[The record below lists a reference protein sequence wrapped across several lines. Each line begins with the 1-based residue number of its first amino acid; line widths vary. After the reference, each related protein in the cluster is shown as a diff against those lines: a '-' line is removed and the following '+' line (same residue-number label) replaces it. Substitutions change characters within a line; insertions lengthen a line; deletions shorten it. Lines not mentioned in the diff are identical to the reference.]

1 MRDVVAIGNGPGGS
15 VAAMTARK
23 HYKDANVTLVKRE
36 EKTVVPC
43 SIPYVFKTIGDL
55 NKNLFMPRYD
65 EMGIQVVVGEV
76 TAINR
81 AKKRVVFA
89 NGKELGYDKLILAT
103 GSFPAK
109 IPIEGSDLKNVFF
122 VRKDYDYLSG
132 FLKAV
137 EGKKKVVI
145 IGGGFIGVEL
155 ADEFCKR
162 GMEVSIV
169 ELLPHCLQLVFDEDF
184 AELAEQKLRESDI
197 KLFTGRKV
205 ARIVGE
211 GGEVRGVE
219 LDTGEGLEADV
230 VVIAVGVAKETKLAK
245 EAGLDVDDRMGVK
258 VDEYQ
263 RTSDADIFAVGD
275 CTFKYSFSTKKPS
288 MLMLASISAYEGR
301 IAGANLFEQR
311 RKNEGVIGTFSTGV
325 GDLALAMSGLCER
338 TAKEEGIKYVA
349 GAAEIPDKHPPS
361 MPGMRRIKAKLL
373 FNAATQE
380 IIGGQLAG
388 SYVVGEIA
396 NILAIMIQNRMKVDD
411 VATAQIGTHPLLTAP
426 PVFYHIAE
434 AAEDARTKL

>member
-1 MRDVVAIGNGPGGS
+1 MRDVVVIGNGPGGS

-43 SIPYVFKTIGDL
+43 SIPYVFNTLGDL
-55 NKNLFMPRYD
+55 DKNLFMPRYD
-65 EMGIQVVVGEV
+65 EMGINVVVGEV
-76 TAINR
+76 EEIKR
-81 AKKRVVFA
+81 EKKKVMLA
-89 NGKELGYDKLILAT
+89 NGKELGYDKLLLAT
-103 GSFPAK
+103 GSSSAK

-122 VRKDYDYLSG
+122 VKKDYDYLSG

-137 EGKKKVVI
+137 EGKKKIVI

-155 ADEFCKR
+155 GDEFCKR

-169 ELLPHCLQLVFDEDF
+169 ELLPHCLQLVFDDDF
-184 AELAEQKLRESDI
+184 AELGEQKLRESGI

-205 ARIVGE
+205 ERIIGE
-211 GGEVRGVE
+211 DGEVRGVE
-219 LDTGEGLEADV
+219 LDTGERLEADV

-245 EAGLDVDDRMGVK
+245 GAGLDVDDRMGVK

-263 RTSDADIFAVGD
+263 RTSDGDIFAVGD
-275 CTFKYSFSTKKPS
+275 CTFRVSFFTKKPS
-288 MLMLASISAYEGR
+288 MLMLASISAYEAR
-301 IAGANLFEQR
+301 IAGANLFEQK

-325 GDLALAMSGLCER
+325 GDLALSMSGLSER
-338 TAKEEGIKYVA
+338 AAKEESIKYVV
-349 GAAEIPDKHPPS
+349 GVAEIPDKHPPS
-361 MPGMRRIKAKLL
+361 MPGMRRIKTKLL
-373 FNAATQE
+373 FNAETQE
-380 IIGGQLAG
+380 ITGAQFAG

-396 NILAIMIQNRMKVDD
+396 NIVAIMIQNRMKIDD

-426 PVFYHIAE
+426 PVFYHIAQ
-434 AAEDARTKL
+434 AAEDAKTKL